1 MITRACHC
9 GINTSSLTTTHA
21 HLLNVLWSSGL
32 REWHAPAGWPR
43 LARWPT
49 RWCWFRARGPA
60 ELRQLLE
67 LCRRRP
73 VAVAVGVLDARLQ
86 QTHAL
91 APQLQRRARQVPRH
105 AHQVRRDHLRR
116 RLGLDRILVHA
127 SMGCAWGKRLCV
139 PSKDVTRNS
148 LRGGG
153 TPSTGG
159 GQR

>member
-1 MITRACHC
+1 MSFGRVVSASGTRQLGGPAWPADRL
-9 GINTSSLTTTHA
+9 GGAGSA
-21 HLLNVLWSSGL
+21 
-32 REWHAPAGWPR
+32 REVWDAY
-43 LARWPT
+43 L
-49 RWCWFRARGPA
+49 A

-127 SMGCAWGKRLCV
+127 SMGCARGKRLCV